1 MNIVRMAQQSDDF
14 ESTVWLGTGQ
24 SSIRCGKQLEHQA
37 AQCSRCCWDWSMSH
51 CDIKCCCRCGLSCS
65 DFGDNPSNGF
75 LGDFGTLV
83 VVRGHSFVK
92 KNPVHNR
99 KQSHKHN
106 AYIAYAAWPYICCWI
121 GVAFYTNHRSEPSP
135 NWIPIK
141 TRHLPGKFPLILI
154 KAQYCTSHSL
164 L

>member
-83 VVRGHSFVK
+83 VVRGHAFVK
-92 KNPVHNR
+92 KIRSTTESKAINTTHIL
-99 KQSHKHN
+99 HMLHDHT
-106 AYIAYAAWPYICCWI
+106 YAAEL
-121 GVAFYTNHRSEPSP
+121 VLRST
-135 NWIPIK
+135 PIID
-141 TRHLPGKFPLILI
+141 LNQVPIEFPLKPDISLVN
-154 KAQYCTSHSL
+154 SH
-164 L
+164 